1 MFAEALSGPE
11 FWVAVAF
18 VIVVAGLVWKGGPVI
33 TAMLDGRAAKI
44 KDELEE
50 ARRLREEA
58 QQMLAEYQ
66 RKQRDALKDAEQIV
80 AAARA
85 EAERA
90 AEQAAR
96 DLEAAIERRERLAVE
111 KIALAESKASAEV
124 RNTAVDVAIAAL
136 RQLLAKELD
145 PGRRSRLIDDAIA
158 ELPRRLH

>member
-18 VIVVAGLVWKGGPVI
+18 VIVVAGLAWKGGPAI

-158 ELPRRLH
+158 ELPGRLH

>member
-18 VIVVAGLVWKGGPVI
+18 VIVVAGLAWKGAPVI

-90 AEQAAR
+90 AEQAVR

-145 PGRRSRLIDDAIA
+145 AGRRSRLIDDAIA